1 MGENTSKLTSPSQA
15 SAAESVPRLSESLR
29 ESSAA
34 NATKLKQSKL
44 IQHSLT
50 KSLASCTPYDLK
62 KKTNAGTI
70 LPKLSP
76 FVCQKI

>member
-15 SAAESVPRLSESLR
+15 SAAESVPGLSESLR
-29 ESSAA
+29 ENSAA

-50 KSLASCTPYDLK
+50 ESLASCTPYDFK
-62 KKTNAGTI
+62 KHKCWN
-70 LPKLSP
+70 
-76 FVCQKI
+76 